1 MTTRRVLRE
10 VRPTVWAL
18 FEDSKLIA
26 IDEFPLFLLFRP
38 VGRG

>member
-1 MTTRRVLRE
+1 MTRRVVKE

-26 IDEFPLFLLFRP
+26 IDEHPLLLLLTP
-38 VGRG
+38 TGRG